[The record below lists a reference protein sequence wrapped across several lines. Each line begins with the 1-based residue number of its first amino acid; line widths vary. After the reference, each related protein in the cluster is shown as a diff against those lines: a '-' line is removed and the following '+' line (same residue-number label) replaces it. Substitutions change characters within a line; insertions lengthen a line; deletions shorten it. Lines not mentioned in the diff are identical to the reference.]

1 MVTEET
7 RAGTRRK
14 ISRGHTALKWLGGC
28 RKRRKDISVYIY
40 IYIFLYL
47 GSSVLPFLQRCK
59 SGGAGPHCFAKGRG
73 ATILS
78 NVTAGT

>member
-40 IYIFLYL
+40 IFLYL
-47 GSSVLPFLQRCK
+47 GSSVLPFRNGAKVVARGPTVLQ
-59 SGGAGPHCFAKGRG
+59 KGEG
-73 ATILS
+73 QQY
-78 NVTAGT
+78 

>member
-40 IYIFLYL
+40 IYFCILDLLCSLFCN
-47 GSSVLPFLQRCK
+47 GAKVVARGPTVLQ
-59 SGGAGPHCFAKGRG
+59 KGEG
-73 ATILS
+73 QQY
-78 NVTAGT
+78 

>member
-28 RKRRKDISVYIY
+28 KKRRKDISVYIY
-40 IYIFLYL
+40 IYIFVSWILCA
-47 GSSVLPFLQRCK
+47 PFSQRCK

>member
-40 IYIFLYL
+40 IFVSWILCA
-47 GSSVLPFLQRCK
+47 PFSATVQK
-59 SGGAGPHCFAKGRG
+59 WWRG
-73 ATILS
+73 APLFCKRERGNNIE
-78 NVTAGT
+78 

>member
-28 RKRRKDISVYIY
+28 KKRRKDISVY

-59 SGGAGPHCFAKGRG
+59 SGGAGPTVLQKGEG
-73 ATILS
+73 QQY
-78 NVTAGT
+78 